1 MAAVSPAPGTV
12 AEIQFT
18 IAGGNGELGGRAAA
32 IGRTRPA
39 GRQYG
44 ALGQLHCRELP
55 SLAGSQ
61 RGSRLSMRFSRWT
74 RRSSQVT
81 LLPLG
86 TQKAPHRGGFCSAE
100 AKLATIE
107 FANRAII
114 QY

>member
-1 MAAVSPAPGTV
+1 VSWAVAQQPSGGPGPQGANMALLGYY
-12 AEIQFT
+12 
-18 IAGGNGELGGRAAA
+18 IAASF
-32 IGRTRPA
+32 
-39 GRQYG
+39 
-44 ALGQLHCRELP
+44 P

-74 RRSSQVT
+74 RRSSRVT